1 MMNLITDYLMEF
13 WSIGV
18 LIFFGMQLVNVI
30 LSTIKTILTVGAS
43 ENSAVAISVVY
54 YTFYNGL
61 VKILTQQPLVVVLT
75 TTAITNAIGMK
86 IAYFILK
93 KTKKPVLW
101 KVEGTILGEHTAEM
115 RKDLE
120 DAGLSNKYMPDIG
133 KYTEFSIYCETREE
147 SKKTKEILKKYDAK
161 YFVAESKV
169 L

>member
-1 MMNLITDYLMEF
+1 MNEMIMKYLMEF
-13 WSIGV
+13 WSVGV
-18 LIFFGMQLVNVI
+18 LIFVGMQLVNVI

-43 ENSAVAISVVY
+43 ENSAITISVIY

-61 VKILTQQPLVVVLT
+61 VKILTQQPLVVVLV

-93 KTKKPVLW
+93 KTKKPLLW
-101 KVEGTILGEHTAEM
+101 KIEATVYGKHTAEM

-120 DAGLSNKYMPDIG
+120 DAGLSNKYIPEIG
-133 KYTEFSIYCETREE
+133 KYTEFNIYCETREE
-147 SKKTKEILKKYDAK
+147 SKRAKQILKKYNAK
-161 YFVAESKV
+161 CFVIESKT